1 MFSGPRLD
9 NPQCHA
15 TGCPSRDITTSLM
28 DNVNKLL
35 IADLE
40 SQTLIACGSLL
51 QGACEK
57 YKMSNISIKPEFI
70 PHSVAAN
77 DESSSTY
84 AFIGPEKY
92 NAWGQTNIL
101 YVGTTFTNRGDYR
114 HDVPAI
120 SSRNLHN
127 LEFAEYTFNKQSIVY
142 IDVKYRDHFLVKYVY
157 GFNANNYAYFVLVQ
171 KQSHLP
177 EEEEKGYIS
186 RLARSCINDPNYD
199 SYTEVTL
206 QCTVNLGD
214 GKSQSYNLVQD
225 AKVAPAGSDI
235 AMQLGISVGDPIF
248 VSVFSPSRGITNE
261 PLSRSALCV
270 YSLQEIETR
279 FTENIH
285 MCLNGSTKY
294 RNMGYVSGPI
304 QDGKCPAAGVSIKFK
319 ELKYYHLKILHIF
332 IELCLYFPIQTA
344 GNILH
349 FCEVGLKISG
359 MSPIV
364 GQAIL
369 HFPDEF
375 ITSVTIANT
384 ESHTVAFLGTNDGSL
399 KKVLLSGNEAFVY
412 ENIVIDKGNRLMPDT
427 LISPDGEHI
436 YVLSTSKI
444 SKVQVEHC
452 SSYTNCSSCLDAK
465 DPYCGWCSLEKR

>member
-1 MFSGPRLD
+1 
-9 NPQCHA
+9 
-15 TGCPSRDITTSLM
+15 M

-77 DESSSTY
+77 DENSSTY
-84 AFIGPEKY
+84 AFIGPERY

-157 GFNANNYAYFVLVQ
+157 GFNASDYAYFVLVQ

-186 RLARSCINDPNYD
+186 RLARSCISDPNYD

-214 GKSQSYNLVQD
+214 GKPQSYNLVQD

-279 FTENIH
+279 FDENIH
-285 MCLNGSTKY
+285 MCFNGSTKY

-304 QDGKCPAAGVSIKFK
+304 QDGKCPTAGVSITFK
-319 ELKYYHLKILHIF
+319 R
-332 IELCLYFPIQTA
+332 
-344 GNILH
+344 
-349 FCEVGLKISG
+349 
-359 MSPIV
+359 
-364 GQAIL
+364 
-369 HFPDEF
+369 
-375 ITSVTIANT
+375 
-384 ESHTVAFLGTNDGSL
+384 SL
-399 KKVLLSGNEAFVY
+399 SC
-412 ENIVIDKGNRLMPDT
+412 ENIVHFCFLSFNLFLSLSFHSDNRQHFEL
-427 LISPDGEHI
+427 L
-436 YVLSTSKI
+436 
-444 SKVQVEHC
+444 
-452 SSYTNCSSCLDAK
+452 
-465 DPYCGWCSLEKR
+465 

>member
-1 MFSGPRLD
+1 MLFLGPRLD

-77 DESSSTY
+77 DENSSTY
-84 AFIGPEKY
+84 AFIGPERY

-157 GFNANNYAYFVLVQ
+157 GFNASDYAYFVLVQ

-186 RLARSCINDPNYD
+186 RLARSCISDPNYD

-206 QCTVNLGD
+206 QCIVNLGD
-214 GKSQSYNLVQD
+214 GKPQSYNLVQD

-279 FTENIH
+279 FDENIH
-285 MCLNGSTKY
+285 MCFNGSTKY

-304 QDGKCPAAGVSIKFK
+304 QDGKCPTAGVSVTFK
-319 ELKYYHLKILHIF
+319 R
-332 IELCLYFPIQTA
+332 
-344 GNILH
+344 
-349 FCEVGLKISG
+349 
-359 MSPIV
+359 
-364 GQAIL
+364 
-369 HFPDEF
+369 
-375 ITSVTIANT
+375 
-384 ESHTVAFLGTNDGSL
+384 FLSR
-399 KKVLLSGNEAFVY
+399 
-412 ENIVIDKGNRLMPDT
+412 ENIVHFCFLSFNLFLSLSFHSDNRQHFEL
-427 LISPDGEHI
+427 L
-436 YVLSTSKI
+436 
-444 SKVQVEHC
+444 
-452 SSYTNCSSCLDAK
+452 
-465 DPYCGWCSLEKR
+465 